1 MTAATAATP
10 ATAATAAAR
19 AAPPAPPTLAG
30 LVHDLEA
37 LDALFATWD
46 AERQGAVQAYRTT
59 LEDLHREAIRRLI
72 AGLKQD
78 PGAVALMKEALADE
92 LVYGVLRHL
101 GLVKA
106 SLQEKVEAALESVR
120 PMLASHGGSVELA
133 GLRPPDTAE
142 VRFLGACDG
151 CAASQLTFVA
161 GVKKAIQDAC
171 PEIRHVVEVKG
182 GLAAVPARSGADARS
197 AADAAT
203 TAPAAQTAPTAA
215 AALASAAMPA
225 MAPTRRV
232 RFQSPFALGADDG
245 AGDAGDGGHA
255 GQAAHAA
262 DRARAGQ
269 PANTA
274 WLPAAALAEIPL
286 GGILRREIAGRDLLL
301 SRSGTAITC
310 FTNACAHLAMPLDDG
325 AVADGVVT
333 CRHHGFQYLLES
345 GECLTAPAVQLEQH
359 AVRLIDDRVE
369 VRLRR

>member
-19 AAPPAPPTLAG
+19 AAPPALPTLAG

-46 AERQGAVQAYRTT
+46 AERQGAVQAYRTAI
-59 LEDLHREAIRRLI
+59 EDLHREAIRRLI

-151 CAASQLTFVA
+151 CAASQLTFAA

-182 GLAAVPARSGADARS
+182 LAAAPARS
-197 AADAAT
+197 AAPAPADEAAT
-203 TAPAAQTAPTAA
+203 AAAPAAWTAPAAG
-215 AALASAAMPA
+215 
-225 MAPTRRV
+225 RRV
-232 RFQSPFALGADDG
+232 RFQSPFALGAADG
-245 AGDAGDGGHA
+245 GDAGDAGDTADA
-255 GQAAHAA
+255 GANA
-262 DRARAGQ
+262 DA
-269 PANTA
+269 A

-286 GGILRREIAGRDLLL
+286 GGILRREIAGRDVLL
-301 SRSGTAITC
+301 SRSGAAITC

-325 AVADGVVT
+325 VVADGVVT